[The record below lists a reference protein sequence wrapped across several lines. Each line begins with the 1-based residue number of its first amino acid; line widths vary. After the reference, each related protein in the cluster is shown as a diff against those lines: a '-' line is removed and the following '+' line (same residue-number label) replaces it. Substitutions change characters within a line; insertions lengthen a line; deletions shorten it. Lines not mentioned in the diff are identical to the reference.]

1 MGDYVQ
7 DMYVHTKES
16 EQSDT
21 MCLEAE
27 ILMQE
32 LEIGGW
38 GGRGEYVGHFGR
50 EILDIKFEK
59 RRYYLLSAA
68 YFSSES

>member
-7 DMYVHTKES
+7 YMYVHTKES

-27 ILMQE
+27 ILMQK

-38 GGRGEYVGHFGR
+38 GGRGVGGNM
-50 EILDIKFEK
+50 LATLAL
-59 RRYYLLSAA
+59 RY
-68 YFSSES
+68 

>member
-7 DMYVHTKES
+7 YMYVHTKES
-16 EQSDT
+16 EQCDT

-27 ILMQE
+27 ILMQK

-38 GGRGEYVGHFGR
+38 GGRGEYVGHFGL
-50 EILDIKFEK
+50 EILDINFEK
-59 RRYYLLSAA
+59 RRYLLSAA
-68 YFSSES
+68 FFSSES